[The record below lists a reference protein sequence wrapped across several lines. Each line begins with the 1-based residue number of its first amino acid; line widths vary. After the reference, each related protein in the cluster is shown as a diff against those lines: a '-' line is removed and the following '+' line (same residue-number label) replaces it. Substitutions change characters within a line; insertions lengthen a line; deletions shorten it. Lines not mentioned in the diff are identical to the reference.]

1 MSPHEIKELVTRLQ
15 AAYPDPPLSDETAE
29 LYTRMLSDLDYA
41 EAGRAVD
48 ELIATAMRLPTI
60 SRIRRN
66 VIEPKLGF
74 PTAEEAW
81 IAVQGHE
88 SGVHE
93 LVSRTAYLMG
103 GSFNIRTSADPELTR
118 VRFAKVYEAL
128 HRKAVDQ
135 ALTMTLRAR
144 RMKLPNAS

>member
-1 MSPHEIKELVTRLQ
+1 M
-15 AAYPDPPLSDETAE
+15 SDETLD
-29 LYTRMLSDLDYA
+29 LYLRMLSDLDFA
-41 EAGRAVD
+41 ETDRAID
-48 ELIATAMRLPTI
+48 ELIVTAMRLPTI

-66 VIEPKLGF
+66 VIEPKLEL

-81 IAVQGHE
+81 LAVQGHE
-88 SGVHE
+88 SGMHE
-93 LVSRTAYLMG
+93 LVQRTATLMG

-118 VRFAKVYEAL
+118 VRFAKVYDAL

-144 RMKLPNAS
+144 RMKLPSAS